1 MAGTLTESL
10 AKAIDLAGPIPV
22 AHYMA
27 AANTHYYATRDPFGS
42 EGDFITAPEISQMF
56 GEMIGLWL
64 TDLWLR
70 MGKPVAHYV
79 ELGPGRGTLAV
90 DALRAMAMVGLNPSV
105 HLVETSPVLRMAQ
118 QQRLPHAKWHDDIS
132 TLPADGV
139 ILLVANEFF
148 DALPIHQLMKAHG
161 KWFQGA
167 VTFEDGRFLRVPGA
181 LLPDDII
188 PDTLRNAP
196 DDSIIESASV
206 SVTLMRALAEQIAR
220 QGGAGVVIDYGYDG
234 PAVGDTLQAVKG
246 HEFADVFV
254 DPGEQDLTTH
264 VDFGTI
270 GAIIEMVGA
279 KVHGPIGQGQWL
291 ARLGLTERTAALS
304 AAKPEKAAQFA
315 GERDRLCSPDGMGRL
330 FRVMGITAPGWPN
343 PDGF

>member
-1 MAGTLTESL
+1 MDNSLAESL
-10 AKAIDLAGPIPV
+10 AKAIDLAGPIPL

-27 AANTHYYATRDPFGS
+27 AANTHYYATRDPFGAH
-42 EGDFITAPEISQMF
+42 GDFTTAPEISQMF
-56 GEMIGLWL
+56 GEMVGLWL

-118 QQRLPHAKWHDDIS
+118 QQRLPNATWHNDIS
-132 TLPADGV
+132 TLPTDGV

-167 VTFEDGRFLRVPGA
+167 VMFEEGRFFRVPGA
-181 LLPDDII
+181 ALPDHII
-188 PDTLRNAP
+188 PDTLRGAP
-196 DDSIIESASV
+196 DGSIIETGSASV
-206 SVTLMRALAEQIAR
+206 TLLRALADQIVR
-220 QGGAGVVIDYGYDG
+220 HGGAGVVIDYGYDE
-234 PAVGDTLQAVKG
+234 PALGETLQAVKG
-246 HEFADVFV
+246 HKFADVFA
-254 DPGEQDLTTH
+254 DPGEQDLTAH
-264 VDFGTI
+264 VDFGTL
-270 GAIIEMVGA
+270 GGVVEMVGA
-279 KVHGPIGQGQWL
+279 TVHGPVGQGQWL

-304 AAKPEKAAQFA
+304 ATKPELAAQFA
-315 GERDRLCSPDGMGRL
+315 GERDRLCSPDAMGRL
-330 FRVMGITAPGWPN
+330 FRVMGITAPGWPT